1 MEMTYVGGLAG
12 WIHKGEPSRY
22 VGGMAGR
29 VYENTG
35 RHRFVGGSAGRIYG
49 SEPRLYLGGMVGW
62 VSRQA
67 AASEAPEPRYALV
80 S

>member
-1 MEMTYVGGLAG
+1 MEMTYVGGLVG
-12 WIHKGEPSRY
+12 WIHKGKPSRY

-35 RHRFVGGSAGRIYG
+35 RYRFVGGSVGRIYQP
-49 SEPRLYLGGMVGW
+49 EPRRYVGGMVGW
-62 VSRQA
+62 VSCQA
-67 AASEAPEPRYALV
+67 AASAAPKPRYVLA